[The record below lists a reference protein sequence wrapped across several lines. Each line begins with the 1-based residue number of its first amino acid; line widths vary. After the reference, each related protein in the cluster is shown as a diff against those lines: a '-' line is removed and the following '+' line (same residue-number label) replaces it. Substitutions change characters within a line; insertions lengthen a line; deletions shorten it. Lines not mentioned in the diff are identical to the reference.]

1 MQTAPYDLERGY
13 SIYSGSV
20 IKMLLTYF
28 MAQQPFKIPFIYNPF
43 HSHIYLTLLRSNK
56 LIGI

>member
-28 MAQQPFKIPFIYNPF
+28 MAQQPFKIPYIIYTGSIIKMLF
-43 HSHIYLTLLRSNK
+43 THLLRGT
-56 LIGI
+56 IAI